1 VFNISDAFEL
11 RLSTQ
16 LPEFENAKAEIDP
29 QIWYLIKPQVTS
41 IWIEAVKS
49 MFGSKIASTST
60 NETESTSA
68 SETESTST
76 SGTDSTSLLRL
87 FYEQRS
93 IITISPDG
101 PAVGLSVSE
110 SSSCTDEIASAPF
123 GFTSL
128 SKKLSGDCSS
138 SQKIAHSYCSPSS
151 LKWRLED

>member
-1 VFNISDAFEL
+1 MFNIPDTFDL

-16 LPEFENAKAEIDP
+16 LPEFENAKPEIDP

-41 IWIEAVKS
+41 IWIETV
-49 MFGSKIASTST
+49 IASTST

-68 SETESTST
+68 SETESTTT